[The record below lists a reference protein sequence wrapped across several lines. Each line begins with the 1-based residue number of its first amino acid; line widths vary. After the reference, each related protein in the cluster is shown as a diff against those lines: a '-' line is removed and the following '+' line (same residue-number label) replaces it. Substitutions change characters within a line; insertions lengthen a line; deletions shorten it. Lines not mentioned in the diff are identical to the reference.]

1 MIVIMAMAFRLAVA
15 LALAVAGSV
24 AAAHPPPQSS
34 TPDKRPITLPA
45 LIALVPIPLAPSDT
59 TADAAALCEDRPGG
73 LAWLDR
79 MHTRLYKTVC
89 LAAAKFDGFF
99 GNARFDDEYQATHGS
114 LALGGLWDQR
124 DGFAPSVRFRADI
137 RLPQLS
143 DRMHV
148 FVGRLDPAEYVTEQ
162 RDDFDTL
169 PRLFGRPSDDTLLL
183 GIGYSQPARPGGRFD
198 FGVGAALGWP
208 LDPYVKTT
216 YRLSV
221 PFHKRNALRLSEAIF
236 WQDSFRL
243 GDTLRIDLER
253 LLGENLLAR
262 WTGSG
267 TFAQTTE
274 GVRWFSSVT
283 LYQNLKRRRA
293 IGYQLGISGE
303 TNHEVPIADY
313 GLRVIYRRSVLREW
327 LFLEL
332 RSSITWPRAT
342 LLERRESNLGAGLAF
357 EVTFGER
364 KK

>member
-1 MIVIMAMAFRLAVA
+1 M
-15 LALAVAGSV
+15 
-24 AAAHPPPQSS
+24 
-34 TPDKRPITLPA
+34 TP
-45 LIALVPIPLAPSDT
+45 

-89 LAAAKFDGFF
+89 LAAARFDGFF

-143 DRMHV
+143 DRLHV